1 MIAQPSY
8 LATNGVTCATIQLNR
23 SEPSIE
29 SLPKCEHVFS
39 WGQSREEGPGS
50 SCWSQAGG
58 VIHRVSHG
66 KMFRGPLV
74 LYLSGWKSQK
84 HNVWENHITKKIPT
98 SDLWATTPKQNVI
111 PSKYAHNCCVWFS
124 TQFRFYI
131 LEWITFLC
139 FSHVCTWRLETV
151 KVVVAGW
158 KCLPVEQ
165 GTRVE

>member
-39 WGQSREEGPGS
+39 WGRSREAAEAR
-50 SCWSQAGG
+50 QG
-58 VIHRVSHG
+58 VWFTESAME
-66 KMFRGPLV
+66 KCSEFEPLV

-151 KVVVAGW
+151 EVVVAGW